1 MIVALCLQTS
11 MQRGDFPE
19 KRFHDLL
26 VLHAIFDF
34 FSVFQL
40 WWFSCYYSGK
50 VHTYVHEIS
59 RNSHLVSRFL
69 KRFQTKNIWIFTLK
83 INKIAALD
91 YNVDF
96 WRENSNIF
104 FWKLL
109 INLETKWEFW
119 RENSNIFP
127 LKIRQCKQINT
138 NFSPYCDFARFFFC
152 CSLVRKMRL
161 LEWFS
166 TPVIFRDKCVKLVVF
181 EVKLSA
187 GN

>member
-1 MIVALCLQTS
+1 MYTFFNIRKKKRFGFKVTDFFVNYTYLCLHHDHLKKSPGFTLIHAFMIVALCLQTS

-104 FWKLL
+104 LWKLL

-119 RENSNIFP
+119 RESSNIFTFE
-127 LKIRQCKQINT
+127 N
-138 NFSPYCDFARFFFC
+138 
-152 CSLVRKMRL
+152 
-161 LEWFS
+161 S
-166 TPVIFRDKCVKLVVF
+166 TM
-181 EVKLSA
+181 
-187 GN
+187 